1 MTDVSN
7 SSANREAAATIRW
20 SGIQQI
26 LEDACSDTLIL
37 MDAAY
42 YPSAR
47 PVRQQGVLELV
58 AAAAAE
64 EHGRVLGRSTFTR
77 ALTEQLRARTRQK
90 FFSPLTAAEL
100 HANLVAHYP
109 KLIQDRNPESQFI
122 TSFPSPLHMQVSAS
136 AKLPSVLLAPLSRA
150 QLPFPSD
157 QDPHAPQMSLT
168 IRLNHEAISPET
180 WLEWIRAAPD
190 GIKDIRIDG
199 PFRPPPPAFR

>member
-1 MTDVSN
+1 VLTFLGSSSN
-7 SSANREAAATIRW
+7 HEASATIRW

-47 PVRQQGVLELV
+47 MVRQQGVLELV
-58 AAAAAE
+58 AASAAE
-64 EHGRVLGRSTFTR
+64 EYDRVLGRNTFTR
-77 ALTEQLRARTRQK
+77 AVTEQLRARTRQK
-90 FFSPLTAAEL
+90 FFNPFTAAEL
-100 HANLVAHYP
+100 HANLVSHYP

-122 TSFPSPLHMQVSAS
+122 TSFPAPLHMQVSGS
-136 AKLPSVLLAPLSRA
+136 AKLPSVLLAPMTRGP
-150 QLPFPSD
+150 LPYPPD
-157 QDPHAPQMSLT
+157 QDPQAPQMSLT
-168 IRLNHEAISPET
+168 IRLNHEAISPEM

-199 PFRPPPPAFR
+199 PFRPPPFR